1 MTFWRMVVAPIN
13 DATLQE
19 MPRFSRNCRYSHRP
33 HRFAFAHDLG
43 GHALTN
49 FALRAAILDQRFGR
63 PRKHVDEPRRDRE
76 PARINNCFRAG
87 VLEIT
92 ETGNAIALDRK
103 IDTLCLAASAVVNRA
118 AFNDD
123 IEILR
128 ASGNCDCRC

>member
-1 MTFWRMVVAPIN
+1 DVHRN
-13 DATLQE
+13 D
-19 MPRFSRNCRYSHRP
+19 
-33 HRFAFAHDLG
+33 
-43 GHALTN
+43 LTN
-49 FALRAAILDQRFGR
+49 LALRTTILDQRLGR
-63 PRKHVDEPRRDRE
+63 PGQHVDEPRRDRE
-76 PARINNCFRAG
+76 SARINNCFCAC
-87 VLEIT
+87 VLETT